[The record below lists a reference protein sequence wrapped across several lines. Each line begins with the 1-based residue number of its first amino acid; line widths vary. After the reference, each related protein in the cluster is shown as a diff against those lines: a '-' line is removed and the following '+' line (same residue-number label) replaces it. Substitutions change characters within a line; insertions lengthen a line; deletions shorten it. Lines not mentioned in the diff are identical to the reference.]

1 MSPSL
6 LRRRSDQ
13 VTRLAHDMLSVRNSA
28 LRRDAR
34 TVIVLG
40 ISAVMLV
47 FLANAIDWQESLRIL
62 RNGVAPWLLVPFC
75 LLAVAIAGL
84 YGWRWRLL
92 LERRLSARAGLV
104 ASLLCLGGNMFLPAR
119 GGDLVR
125 VHYSHTASAMPH
137 SEVLSRLLL
146 EKVVDLLTIAFLGL
160 IAAWLLRHS
169 IAPSSASLLLG
180 MTGTAF
186 AAGVVA
192 VLMVRLVGER
202 LIGWLGPLFRL
213 TRKREFIERHV
224 THMVR
229 DAGRRLT
236 LANLLGPALLTMAL
250 WLMAYALSYVL
261 AAGFVGVTLSYPES
275 LLILFAGALG
285 LMVPAA
291 PSGIGTFHVSVVSA
305 FLLLGRS
312 ASEGLL
318 VATVI
323 HLLFFVAYAVPA
335 AMLYS
340 RWRLA
345 GRPLTPKP

>member
-1 MSPSL
+1 MS
-6 LRRRSDQ
+6 
-13 VTRLAHDMLSVRNSA
+13 SVRYP
-28 LRRDAR
+28 LRPDAR
-34 TVIVLG
+34 TLIVLA
-40 ISAVMLV
+40 ISAVMLAC
-47 FLANAIDWQESLRIL
+47 LGNAIDWQESLRIL
-62 RNGVAPWLLVPFC
+62 RNGAAPWLLVPFC
-75 LLAVAIAGL
+75 LLAGAIAAL

-92 LERRLSARAGLV
+92 LESRLSAREGLV
-104 ASLLCLGGNMFLPAR
+104 ASLLCLGGNMFLPTR

-125 VHYSHTASAMPH
+125 VHYSHTASGMPH

-146 EKVVDLLTIAFLGL
+146 EKVVDLLTIALLGL
-160 IAAWLLRHS
+160 LSAWLLRHS
-169 IAPSSASLLLG
+169 IASTSASLLLG
-180 MTGTAF
+180 MTGTVF
-186 AAGVVA
+186 AAVVVV

-202 LIGWLGPLFRL
+202 LIGWLAPLFRL
-213 TRKREFIERHV
+213 ARKREFMERHL

-236 LANLLGPALLTMAL
+236 LANLLRPALLTMSM
-250 WLMAYALSYVL
+250 WLMAYAFSYMF

-275 LLILFAGALG
+275 LLISFAGALG

-312 ASEGLL
+312 ASQGLL

-323 HLLFFVAYAVPA
+323 HLLFFVAYVAPA
-335 AMLYS
+335 ALLYG

-345 GRPLTPKP
+345 GRPLATTP